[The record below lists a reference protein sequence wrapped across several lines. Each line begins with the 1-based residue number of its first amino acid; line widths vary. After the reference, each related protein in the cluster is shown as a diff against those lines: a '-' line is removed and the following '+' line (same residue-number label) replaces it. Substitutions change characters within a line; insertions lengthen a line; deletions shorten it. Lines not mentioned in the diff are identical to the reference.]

1 MMARK
6 RGPHTHAFYIFFVS
20 MVFAA
25 QWWTFG
31 HELLAHTAGA
41 WAPPLDDAFIHAQ
54 FARNAA
60 TGHPL
65 QWMAGEGV
73 SSGGTSILWPFLLA
87 IPWALGARGTFIVP
101 ASHALAGTL
110 LVVAFALLE
119 KPLRKVHPWAPWTAL
134 ALVAVDGPVAWH
146 TYSGM
151 EFALT
156 FAALAG
162 LLRAASDHRDA
173 PSSHSARTL
182 AAAGLVA
189 VLSRPEA
196 LVAVLVVAVVCC
208 AAAGRARGERHGVR
222 TLLAAAGPALVMVAA
237 TACLYRATTGFFSAS
252 GAIAKLVTTH
262 PLFDTHDV
270 VDKLASNAVYAM
282 RRILSRDASV
292 DPAGPPLDR
301 FLSLGA
307 LAFATAFAP
316 LAIRKRLPALALF
329 LFVLAWVPVEL
340 FPNERVQALFGY
352 AFVAALLASLA
363 LSKLPEAEEFL
374 ALLLV
379 LAAAWT
385 LVAATNGQVIYHQDR
400 YLIPARALWL
410 VAAGAAAPLAWS
422 RLREAPLL
430 LAPWYALA
438 GAALVSNAGAGERWR
453 VHYAKACAN
462 IHEQHAGTAKFL
474 KNLDP
479 KPTRVLLNDA
489 GAIPYL
495 SDLPALD
502 LVGLGGF
509 RQLPFARAFR
519 LGVGAS
525 LELLEHMPVET
536 RPSHLAIYPAWFPG
550 LADSFGRELR
560 RFPVHDNVVCA
571 GSEKIVYAADWS
583 PLGTGEAPASLL
595 PGFRA
600 QSVVDL
606 GDVFSEDAHDVRTS
620 RPLRRT
626 FAVRPLAEVKR
637 VFDGG
642 AALQGGDRIT
652 FRVEAPS
659 GSRIVL
665 RVGPIAAG
673 AMRIAFDE
681 VETDGRSFQATSQ
694 WIELA
699 FPVPPAGAR
708 TVAIAVSS
716 GELLVAHAWVMVS
729 DGTK

>member
-6 RGPHTHAFYIFFVS
+6 RGPHTRAFYIFFVS

-31 HELLAHTAGA
+31 RELLAHTAGA

-101 ASHALAGTL
+101 ASHALAVTL
-110 LVVAFALLE
+110 LVVAFAVLE

-162 LLRAASDHRDA
+162 LLRAASDHRAA

-182 AAAGLVA
+182 AAAGIIA

-196 LVAVLVVAVVCC
+196 LVAVLVVAVVCG
-208 AAAGRARGERHGVR
+208 AAAGRARGEHHGVR
-222 TLLAAAGPALVMVAA
+222 TLIAAAGPALVMVAA
-237 TACLYRATTGFFSAS
+237 TACLYRAATGFFSAS

-307 LAFATAFAP
+307 LAFATALAP

-340 FPNERVQALFGY
+340 FPNDRVQALFGY
-352 AFVAALLASLA
+352 AFVAALLAALA
-363 LSKLPEAEEFL
+363 LSNLAEAEEFL
-374 ALLLV
+374 AILLV

-438 GAALVSNAGAGERWR
+438 LAALVSNAGAGERWR

-474 KNLDP
+474 KTLDP

-502 LVGLGGF
+502 FVGLGGF
-509 RQLPFARAFR
+509 RQLPFARAYR

-525 LELLEHMPVET
+525 LELLEHVPAEA
-536 RPSHLAIYPAWFPG
+536 RPSHLAIYPAWFPA

-571 GSEKIVYAADWS
+571 GPENIVYAADWS
-583 PLGTGEAPASLL
+583 PLGAGEDSASLF

-600 QSVVDL
+600 QTVVDI

-626 FAVRPLAEVKR
+626 FAVRPIAEVKR

-665 RVGPIAAG
+665 RVGPITAG
-673 AMRIAFDE
+673 AMRIAFDD
-681 VETDGRSFQATSQ
+681 VEADGRSFQATSQ

-708 TVAIAVSS
+708 TIAIAVSS
-716 GELLVAHAWVMVS
+716 GELLVAHAWVIVS
-729 DGTK
+729 EATK